1 MVGDFEGMGF
11 RMVYEL
17 GYNGLST
24 VINDYVLLM
33 VYYCQKLRWFI
44 NGSLM
49 VYSWFI
55 HGLFMVSSW
64 FLHGLLMIS

>member
-33 VYYCQKLRWFI
+33 VYY
-44 NGSLM
+44 
-49 VYSWFI
+49 
-55 HGLFMVSSW
+55 
-64 FLHGLLMIS
+64 